1 MAALV
6 ALLTPAGFQRTTT
19 NAAMRPTSLRIALTL
34 CAASHALKLSPS
46 REFLKAPAASQG
58 LNRRELLIA
67 PAALALA
74 PYAARAADT
83 KTISVPVGSSAKD
96 GSPLSKATFSVPAD
110 WVKLSGDPGGG
121 RKMELY
127 ADPNNA
133 DTNAFALIT
142 PVRGDYTSL
151 GSFGS
156 VEVVQ
161 DTVMPAAPD
170 ITYDV
175 IKSEAQTG
183 KYVYEYI
190 VQVPEQPKRHL
201 TTIFMVVSDC
211 IVTFN
216 FQAKQSDYNGDV
228 PGLAKTVAASF
239 KTGKAS

>member
-1 MAALV
+1 MN
-6 ALLTPAGFQRTTT
+6 TP
-19 NAAMRPTSLRIALTL
+19 SLRIALTL
-34 CAASHALKLSPS
+34 CAASQALKLSPS

-58 LNRRELLIA
+58 LNRREILKA
-67 PAALALA
+67 PLALA
-74 PYAARAADT
+74 TVVALPAVAADT

>member
-1 MAALV
+1 MWIR
-6 ALLTPAGFQRTTT
+6 GFWQLSQPWNVGAQLQRTTT
-19 NAAMRPTSLRIALTL
+19 NAAMRTPSLRLVLVL
-34 CAASHALKLSPS
+34 CGASHAFKPTTAPRRALF
-46 REFLKAPAASQG
+46 RAPAA
-58 LNRRELLIA
+58 I
-67 PAALALA
+67 ALANALPA
-74 PYAARAADT
+74 VAADT

>member
-1 MAALV
+1 MTPSLRLV
-6 ALLTPAGFQRTTT
+6 A
-19 NAAMRPTSLRIALTL
+19 L
-34 CAASHALKLSPS
+34 CAASQALKPTTAPRRALF
-46 REFLKAPAASQG
+46 RAPAA
-58 LNRRELLIA
+58 I
-67 PAALALA
+67 ALANALPA
-74 PYAARAADT
+74 VAADT
-83 KTISVPVGSSAKD
+83 KTI
-96 GSPLSKATFSVPAD
+96 SVPAD

-183 KYVYEYI
+183 K
-190 VQVPEQPKRHL
+190 
-201 TTIFMVVSDC
+201 
-211 IVTFN
+211 
-216 FQAKQSDYNGDV
+216 
-228 PGLAKTVAASF
+228 
-239 KTGKAS
+239 

>member
-1 MAALV
+1 M
-6 ALLTPAGFQRTTT
+6 TP
-19 NAAMRPTSLRIALTL
+19 SLRLLML
-34 CAASHALKLSPS
+34 CAAASQALKP
-46 REFLKAPAASQG
+46 EFLKAPAASQG
-58 LNRRELLIA
+58 LNRREILKA

-74 PYAARAADT
+74 NLALPAVAADT

-96 GSPLSKATFSVPAD
+96 GSPLSKATFSVPSD

-161 DTVMPAAPD
+161 DTVMPKAED

-201 TTIFMVVSDC
+201 TTIFMVVLDC

-216 FQAKQSDYNGDV
+216 FQAKQEDYNGDV
-228 PGLAKTVAASF
+228 PSLAKSVSASF

>member
-1 MAALV
+1 M
-6 ALLTPAGFQRTTT
+6 TP
-19 NAAMRPTSLRIALTL
+19 SLRLVLAL
-34 CAASHALKLSPS
+34 CAASQGCQALKPS
-46 REFLKAPAASQG
+46 SSRGPAASQG
-58 LNRRELLIA
+58 LDRREILKA
-67 PAALALA
+67 PLALA
-74 PYAARAADT
+74 TVVALPAVAADT

-228 PGLAKTVAASF
+228 PGLAKSVAASF

>member
-1 MAALV
+1 MAAL
-6 ALLTPAGFQRTTT
+6 AAIEGAGFQAGFQRTTT
-19 NAAMRPTSLRIALTL
+19 TAAPMAPSLRLVAI
-34 CAASHALKLSPS
+34 CAAASQAL
-46 REFLKAPAASQG
+46 EFLKAPAASQG
-58 LNRRELLIA
+58 LNRREILKA

-74 PYAARAADT
+74 NLALPAVAADT

-161 DTVMPAAPD
+161 DTVMPKAED

-216 FQAKQSDYNGDV
+216 FQAKQEDYNGDV
-228 PGLAKTVAASF
+228 PSLAKSVSASF